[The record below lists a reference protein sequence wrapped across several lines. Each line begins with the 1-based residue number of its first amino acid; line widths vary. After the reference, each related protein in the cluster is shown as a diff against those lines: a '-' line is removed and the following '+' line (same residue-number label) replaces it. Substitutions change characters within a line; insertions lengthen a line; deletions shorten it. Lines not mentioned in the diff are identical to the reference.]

1 MQNLK
6 NKPKN
11 FQRLTNCCAQSGKP
25 GLRFLFYLTLILL
38 LVQVPVQA
46 QSISRVG
53 TTAAPFLKIGV
64 GGRALGMGEAYTTQ
78 AEDVTG
84 LFWNPGGLARIEK
97 IQILLNHYDYLAG
110 LYYEFG
116 AIAIPFP
123 QIGTFGFFLS
133 YLGMPEIERTT
144 IQFPDGN
151 GEKVSA
157 NSFAAGISFARAL
170 TDRFSIGGSAKYIR
184 ETIWHSQ
191 AAGIAF
197 DIGLLYRTFFKNLKI
212 GMSISNFGSDLQMS
226 GRDMLIQHDI
236 APNTMFA
243 GNNENIN
250 AHLDTD
256 QFPLPILFRVGL
268 SANLAKDFFN
278 LSQYDWIVAVDAFH
292 PNDNREYL
300 NVGTEVLLYDL
311 LALRT
316 GYRQVFLDERE
327 GGLCYGFGLHFHVRQ
342 SDLYLD
348 YASVDFGRLD
358 RQNKFSLI
366 FSF

>member
-1 MQNLK
+1 MQSVK
-6 NKPKN
+6 NIPQN
-11 FQRLTNCCAQSGKP
+11 IQRVVPASVQRPESGFRP
-25 GLRFLFYLTLILL
+25 VFYVSFILL
-38 LVQVPVQA
+38 LIQLPLQA

-78 AEDVTG
+78 AEDITG
-84 LFWNPGGLARIEK
+84 LFWNPGGLATMDK
-97 IQILLNHYDYLAG
+97 VQVLLNHYDYLAG

-123 QIGTFGFFLS
+123 QIGTFGFFFS

-157 NSFAAGISFARAL
+157 NSFSAGISYARAL
-170 TDRFSIGGSAKYIR
+170 TDRFSIGANAKYIR

-191 AAGIAF
+191 ASGMAF
-197 DIGLLYRTFFKNLKI
+197 DIGLLYRTFFRNIKI

-236 APNTMFA
+236 APNTIFA

-268 SANLAKDFFN
+268 SANLAKDFFSARN
-278 LSQYDWIVAVDAFH
+278 YDWILAVDAFH
-292 PNDNREYL
+292 PNDNREYV
-300 NVGTEVLLYDL
+300 NIGTEVRLYRL
-311 LALRT
+311 FALRT
-316 GYRQVFLDERE
+316 GYRQLFLDERE
-327 GGLCYGFGLHFHVRQ
+327 GGLCYGFGLHLKVMQ
-342 SDLYLD
+342 ADLNLD